1 MDKQTED
8 AFIARVRKLM
18 HVAQSFHGEERGDD
32 AISALACI
40 ALLLDELLL
49 DTLEPPLPASP
60 ELLLPEESEPPQALS
75 AAADSAMTG
84 RMICRYENMNA
95 PR

>member
-40 ALLLDELLL
+40 ALLLDELQ
-49 DTLEPPLPASP
+49 PPRGPDGGERVERA
-60 ELLLPEESEPPQALS
+60 EVVDLS
-75 AAADSAMTG
+75 VYRERPVA
-84 RMICRYENMNA
+84 
-95 PR
+95 